1 MAEIRHMTD
10 GRAEVLGGIMEDRK
24 NSSNRYD
31 NERPIPKRR
40 GRKPDKAK
48 GSRRKKSSVWKVIL
62 ASLILCLL
70 AAAGTGAYILK
81 GIIDQAP
88 DITALSLRPDGFAT
102 TIYDSAGNETERLV
116 MEGTNREEA
125 SYEEFPEDLVN
136 AFIAIEDERFWTKP
150 SSSSKMRC
158 SRAAWRHRLRTGWSG
173 KSRNSIWRSGS
184 IKWWIKRP
192 S

>member
-70 AAAGTGAYILK
+70 AAAGIGAYILK

-88 DITALSLRPDGFAT
+88 DITALSLRPEGFAT

-116 MEGTNREEA
+116 MEDVYKRQICGTGGRAVSA
-125 SYEEFPEDLVN
+125 SDG
-136 AFIAIEDERFWTKP
+136 R
-150 SSSSKMRC
+150 
-158 SRAAWRHRLRTGWSG
+158 
-173 KSRNSIWRSGS
+173 
-184 IKWWIKRP
+184 
-192 S
+192 